1 MDYVTK
7 GLEPAAA
14 LRYFE
19 ELSSIPRGSRKEAA
33 VAQYCLLYTSKKRY
47 TYFHN

>member
-7 GLEPAAA
+7 GLEPADA

-19 ELSSIPRGSRKEAA
+19 ELSRIPRGSRNEAA
-33 VAQYCLLYTSKKRY
+33 VA
-47 TYFHN
+47 